1 MAGREGGGK
10 KPPTNGGDHRH
21 QMRWCGDRVRK
32 RARKKSVAVD
42 ADALKGEGEE
52 RERRHQKINLVT

>member
-10 KPPTNGGDHRH
+10 KPPTATNGGDHRH

-32 RARKKSVAVD
+32 RARKKSVAAD
-42 ADALKGEGEE
+42 ADAFKGEGE
-52 RERRHQKINLVT
+52 RETASEN

>member
-32 RARKKSVAVD
+32 RARKKSVAAD
-42 ADALKGEGEE
+42 ADAFKGEGE
-52 RERRHQKINLVT
+52 RETASEN